1 MRPGPSYFPW
11 GEPRGTNPQDA
22 WSYASYWTDSTTGL
36 DYANNRYYANAY
48 GRFMTPDPYKASGAP
63 SDPQSWNRY
72 TYTVGDPV
80 NRLDATGL
88 DYTLTCGEDSED
100 CGGFIDINQNVC
112 ITIDNVPNPLCGY
125 PIYGFQGPGGGA
137 SGPKFGIAHKPGS
150 NVGPAGYS
158 GAIALLQNA
167 SAQCLKDLNAASANA
182 ATSTLQGTTID
193 YTLGVWP
200 TVNANGTVVSGT
212 PSQSYS
218 NAGNNFIDLNLN
230 FGWLTPTNVLI
241 NGPNGP
247 FYENYL
253 ADVGQSI
260 GDPNLTNTQYWELV
274 LLHELG
280 HLLGV
285 PQEPPGSPYNTNIF
299 NDCIKGH

>member
-1 MRPGPSYFPW
+1 MDYAVVHGGNVAADPDPFPPHQRSVAQAAGGHPEAHDGQTRPGPSYFPW

-182 ATSTLQGTTID
+182 AT
-193 YTLGVWP
+193 
-200 TVNANGTVVSGT
+200 
-212 PSQSYS
+212 YS
-218 NAGNNFIDLNLN
+218 AR
-230 FGWLTPTNVLI
+230 
-241 NGPNGP
+241 
-247 FYENYL
+247 
-253 ADVGQSI
+253 
-260 GDPNLTNTQYWELV
+260 
-274 LLHELG
+274 
-280 HLLGV
+280 
-285 PQEPPGSPYNTNIF
+285 
-299 NDCIKGH
+299 NDH